1 MPSGHRPALAS
12 ALTIIA
18 LSICILTGCDARTRP
33 EADRISLEVHASGN
47 NQTGLPGQ
55 TLPKPLRVIVESS
68 VQPGLLGGTGSRRP
82 VPGAEVQ
89 FKILEPTRG
98 TVFKRSGEA
107 TVLSK
112 TGPDGI
118 AAASVILGKR
128 PGDITVQASTKTK
141 ERVSSV
147 EFRVVSGVKRIG
159 KDLEAPTG
167 ATIPEFGVLLADA
180 AGNPVSG
187 VDVHFRVEGGE
198 NDSQVAKS
206 HVVTDADGL
215 AITQW
220 KLGDEV
226 KRYFASVEVQDRRTG
241 IPEDQRYHVRSLEFE
256 AMALDKRKMA
266 IELLGGLAIFIFGM
280 KMMSGGLRRMAD
292 RRLKQ
297 ILQAMTRNR
306 VLALFVGAGLTAMV
320 QSSSATT
327 VMTVGFVNAGLLTMQ
342 QAIGVVFGANI
353 GTTITA
359 QIIAFRLDALAYPA
373 IAVGLIM
380 MSVFKRPAVRFLG
393 EAILGFGL
401 LFLGMTTMSGI
412 LKPLRHSPEF
422 QSWFLLV
429 DCTPQPGELIPA
441 GKALL
446 CILIGTLMT
455 MVIQSSS
462 ATIGLVLAL
471 SGQGLLS
478 FYTAVPLVLGDNI
491 GTTITGIL
499 ASLGANRNAKRT
511 ALAHTLFNVF
521 GATYMYV
528 LLFVPVWNNQPF
540 FLGLVN
546 YFTPGN
552 VFAGENV
559 VRHVANAH
567 TSFNVLNCML
577 FLPFVGI
584 LTRLCQRI
592 IPVTAL
598 DQESV
603 LEYLEPRLLQSPSLA
618 LQQAIK
624 EVVYMLRRAQ
634 KSINDGC
641 EFFHGGPRELEINI
655 ARRED
660 LIDRLQEE
668 ITAYLVE
675 LSGKELTSE
684 ESALIPAL
692 IHAVNDTERIGDH
705 SENLVELAHLR
716 RKDNHPFTEYA
727 IAHLLQMQEMLN
739 VQFETTYKTL
749 SGLNGNA
756 VEESRVNE
764 DRINEFVQKASED
777 HVKRL
782 ESGTCQVQS
791 GVIFLD
797 LLAHLER
804 VGDHLANIAER
815 AGHFTQVAGIADSEI
830 LATAK
835 KPPGTEAPI

>member
-1 MPSGHRPALAS
+1 MPSGHRPAFMSVFIVVAVSTGILA
-12 ALTIIA
+12 
-18 LSICILTGCDARTRP
+18 GCDTKTP
-33 EADRISLEVHASGN
+33 LQADRISLEVHASGN
-47 NQTGLPGQ
+47 DQTGLPGQ
-55 TLPKPLRVIVESS
+55 PLPNPLRVVVESN
-68 VQPGLLGGTGSRRP
+68 VQPGLLGGKGSRHP
-82 VPGAEVQ
+82 VAEADVQ
-89 FKILEPTRG
+89 FQILEPTRG
-98 TVFKRSGEA
+98 AVFKRSEKP
-107 TVLSK
+107 VVISK

-118 AAASVILGKR
+118 AAATVVLGNL
-128 PGDITVQASTKTK
+128 PGDINIQASVETKNGRDT
-141 ERVSSV
+141 V

-159 KDLEAPTG
+159 RALEAPTG

-180 AGNPVSG
+180 EGKPVAG

-198 NDSQVAKS
+198 SDSNVS
-206 HVVTDADGL
+206 ENHLITNADGL
-215 AITQW
+215 AVTQW
-220 KLGDEV
+220 KLGKEV
-226 KRYFASVEVQDRRTG
+226 KRYFASVEIQDRRTG
-241 IPEDQRYHVRSLEFE
+241 IPENQRYHVRSIEFA

-266 IELLGGLAIFIFGM
+266 IELFGGLAIFIFGM

-297 ILQAMTRNR
+297 VLQAMTRNR

-327 VMTVGFVNAGLLTMQ
+327 VMTVGFVNAGLMTLQ

-353 GTTITA
+353 GTTVTA
-359 QIIAFRLDALAYPA
+359 QIIAFKLDFLAYPA
-373 IAVGLIM
+373 IAVGLVM
-380 MSVFKRPAVRFLG
+380 MSDFKKPAVRFLG
-393 EAILGFGL
+393 EAVLGFGL

-429 DCTPQPGELIPA
+429 DCTPEPGNLIPA

-446 CILIGTLMT
+446 CILIGTIMT

-462 ATIGLVLAL
+462 ATVGLVLAL
-471 SGQGLLS
+471 CGQGLLS

-521 GATYMYV
+521 GATYMYI
-528 LLFVPVWNNQPF
+528 LLFVPLWNGQPF

-546 YFTPGN
+546 YITPGN
-552 VFAGENV
+552 VFDGENV

-567 TSFNVLNCML
+567 TSFNVMNCIL

-584 LTRLCQRI
+584 LTKVCQRI

-603 LEYLEPRLLQSPSLA
+603 LSYLEPHLLQMPSLA

-641 EFFHGGPRELEINI
+641 EFFHGGPPELETNI

-668 ITAYLVE
+668 ITGYLVE
-675 LSGKELTSE
+675 LSGKELTPQ
-684 ESALIPAL
+684 ESSLIPAL

-716 RKDNHPFTEYA
+716 RKGDHPFTEYA
-727 IAHLLQMQEMLN
+727 LANLREMQEMLN
-739 VQFETTYKTL
+739 AQFETTYRTL
-749 SGLNGNA
+749 SGLNGKA
-756 VEESRVNE
+756 VEESRINE

-782 ESGTCQVQS
+782 EAGVCQVQS
-791 GVIFLD
+791 GVIYLD

-815 AGHFTQVAGIADSEI
+815 AGHFTQVAGITDSDI
-830 LATAK
+830 LETAK
-835 KPPGTEAPI
+835 KSAGKDASS